1 MLWRRLDLDGS
12 GEATLCGFG
21 VLSGWCLETAV
32 RLDCYIYIYIM
43 AIYICLSTTGKS
55 WKITYYMW
63 NTHGKSLDI
72 LIELVILMEISLN
85 YLVIIPVI
93 VI

>member
-32 RLDCYIYIYIM
+32 RLDCYIYIYNGHLYLLIN
-43 AIYICLSTTGKS
+43 Y
-55 WKITYYMW
+55 WKI
-63 NTHGKSLDI
+63 
-72 LIELVILMEISLN
+72 MENHLLYVEHPWKVVGHID
-85 YLVIIPVI
+85 
-93 VI
+93 

>member
-32 RLDCYIYIYIM
+32 RLDCYIYIYNGHLYLLIN
-43 AIYICLSTTGKS
+43 Y